1 MPDRRLLDR
10 IQGAD
15 GELASPAAAVE
26 TRRRKY
32 VVVDLSGAA
41 YAIPAEQVRE
51 IVIDFSIHY
60 LPFVPPY
67 IRGLVNRHGEAYT
80 AVDLCALLRKEAISG
95 EKTLLVLN
103 LEDDRLALLA
113 SSVREIVKVEESA
126 VFPIVETDESQG
138 FLSGSLR
145 LGGEDIFVVSIEGLR
160 RKMDKDLGTD

>member
-1 MPDRRLLDR
+1 MPDRQLLDR
-10 IQGAD
+10 VQGAEN
-15 GELASPAAAVE
+15 GPASQAAAVE

-41 YAIPAEQVRE
+41 YAVPAEQVRE
-51 IVIDFSIHY
+51 IVLDTSIHY
-60 LPFVPPY
+60 LPFVPSY

-80 AVDLCALLRKEAISG
+80 AVDLCALLRKEAGSG
-95 EKTLLVLN
+95 EQTLLVLN

-126 VFPIVETDESQG
+126 VFPIVETDESSG
-138 FLSGSLR
+138 FLSDTLR
-145 LGGEDIFVVSIEGLR
+145 LGVEDIFVVSIEGLR